1 MMTKFISRLRGFSHI
16 NNIKIYIKC
25 YKFHANCH
33 KTRKNNK
40 KSSYLSKYI
49 EILLE
54 NCLLLKNY
62 HLSNSKY
69 RLITLS
75 L

>member
-1 MMTKFISRLRGFSHI
+1 MPIVTKPE
-16 NNIKIYIKC
+16 
-25 YKFHANCH
+25 
-33 KTRKNNK
+33 KNNK

-49 EILLE
+49 EISLE

>member
-1 MMTKFISRLRGFSHI
+1 MMTKFISRLGEFYHI
-16 NNIKIYIKC
+16 NYIKNHIKD
-25 YKFHANCH
+25 YKFYANCH

-40 KSSYLSKYI
+40 KSSYLSKS
-49 EILLE
+49 LKNSLE